1 MTVLGANF
9 TVRFKGTGY
18 KEIEPLEH
26 SIVSSH
32 TLGNFAV
39 QLVAIEANNGKFL
52 TNLI

>member
-9 TVRFKGTGY
+9 TVRLKGTGY
-18 KEIEPLEH
+18 KEIEPLAH

-32 TLGNFAV
+32 TLGNFVV